1 MREVDRP
8 RGMARGT
15 KGAGRGGAEQRWCR
29 RGGGSLRPSGPQPRR
44 PGRTPY
50 GAPREKPGL
59 PAEAQ
64 ARPEAGR
71 GGSEPGGDSEPG
83 RSRRPTR
90 GFALGPLGA
99 TPHSP
104 RRTGGSKGASGKI
117 GGQRLRPSRAHSSG
131 GAGGSGGG
139 SDRRGSD
146 GGGGGGYPA
155 PESAAAAA
163 AAVAAAAAALPLR
176 PPLPL

>member
-1 MREVDRP
+1 MTGPEGWLRARREQ
-8 RGMARGT
+8 A
-15 KGAGRGGAEQRWCR
+15 GAVPNRDGAE
-29 RGGGSLRPSGPQPRR
+29 GSLRPSGPQPRR

-50 GAPREKPGL
+50 SAPREKPGL

-71 GGSEPGGDSEPG
+71 GGSETG
-83 RSRRPTR
+83 RSRRPRR

-104 RRTGGSKGASGKI
+104 RRTRGSKGASGKI

-139 SDRRGSD
+139 GDRRCS
-146 GGGGGGYPA
+146 GGGGGGYRA
-155 PESAAAAA
+155 PESAAA
-163 AAVAAAAAALPLR
+163 VAAAAALPLR

>member
-1 MREVDRP
+1 MVPE
-8 RGMARGT
+8 
-15 KGAGRGGAEQRWCR
+15 
-29 RGGGSLRPSGPQPRR
+29 GGSLRPSGPQPRR

-64 ARPEAGR
+64 AWPEAGR
-71 GGSEPGGDSEPG
+71 GGSKPGGDSEPG
-83 RSRRPTR
+83 RSPTR
-90 GFALGPLGA
+90 GFGLGPLGA

-117 GGQRLRPSRAHSSG
+117 RGQRLRPSRAHSSG

-139 SDRRGSD
+139 SDRRGSG

-155 PESAAAAA
+155 PESAAA
-163 AAVAAAAAALPLR
+163 VAAAAAALPLW